1 MKAVSYQS
9 TGITE
14 LHLYLLLSI
23 PAKTEQYFKL
33 LSTSTAFPFGYHYH
47 FDCLSKLL
55 KPEMPHPMCF
65 TICGMLK
72 VS

>member
-14 LHLYLLLSI
+14 LYLYFLLSI
-23 PAKTEQYFKL
+23 LAKTEQYFKL
-33 LSTSTAFPFGYHYH
+33 LSTSTAFPFDYHYH
-47 FDCLSKLL
+47 FNCLL
-55 KPEMPHPMCF
+55 KPETPHQMCF